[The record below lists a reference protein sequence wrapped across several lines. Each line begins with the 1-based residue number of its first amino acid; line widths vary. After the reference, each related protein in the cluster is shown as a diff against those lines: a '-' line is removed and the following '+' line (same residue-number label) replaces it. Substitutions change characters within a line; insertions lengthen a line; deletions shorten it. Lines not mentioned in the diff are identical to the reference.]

1 MQEISGGGGV
11 DAPVGGSS
19 ERAPYLTRAPTV
31 KRKAVAPFVAGV
43 SLRGFHFPL
52 NLASLMLPRFSII
65 TPSFRQLD
73 WLKLCAASIADQAGP
88 TVEHIVQDAGTGPDL
103 EAWAAGQKSL
113 TLHVEKDR
121 GMYDAVNRGLRRAS
135 GEILAYLNCDEQ
147 YLPGTLAA
155 VAEYFSQH
163 PEVDVVFGSVVV
175 VDGAG
180 RYTCSRAALTP
191 LENHTWVCTLA
202 VFTAATFFRRH
213 LIDDEQ
219 LFFSDDWRDVGDA
232 AWVLE
237 LLRRK
242 IHMGVLGRTTTAFA
256 DTGDNMNMKPNALA
270 EQVRLRESAPGWM
283 QKLRPLWTM
292 QHRLRRLALG
302 VYWPKPLSYAIYTH
316 ESPSARQTFDVAK
329 PTFLWRGRF

>member
-1 MQEISGGGGV
+1 MRPQ
-11 DAPVGGSS
+11 
-19 ERAPYLTRAPTV
+19 
-31 KRKAVAPFVAGV
+31 
-43 SLRGFHFPL
+43 
-52 NLASLMLPRFSII
+52 FSII

-73 WLKLCAASIADQAGP
+73 WLKLCAASIADQTGA
-88 TVEHIVQDAGTGPDL
+88 TFEHIVQDAGTGPEL
-103 EAWAAGQKSL
+103 EAWAAGQKAL

-180 RYTCSRAALTP
+180 RYTCTRAALPP
-191 LENHTWVCTLA
+191 LEYHTWVCTLA
-202 VFTAATFFRRH
+202 VFTAATFFRRR
-213 LIDDEQ
+213 LLDEEK

-242 IHMGVLGRTTTAFA
+242 IRLGVLGQITTAFA

-270 EQVRLRESAPGWM
+270 EQVRLRESAPTWV

-292 QHRLRRLALG
+292 QHRLRRLVHG
-302 VYWPKPLSYAIYTH
+302 VYRPKPLSYAIYTH